1 MPPTG
6 LNYTAV
12 KDNTTQR
19 FLWGFCPVLQ
29 RHHSANSESTGRNP
43 PFSHFSTFRFYW
55 IRIEKKK
62 GINRN
67 RGIHS
72 HARVTLTKS
81 IVLRDCRI
89 SEQKIKN
96 KRKKVCDI
104 NKQKPFRMRLSS
116 ETARSSVSDQN
127 KRKSKC
133 QKDRGMAQIFA
144 YDNEQCHRPI
154 RTEVDR
160 NAPSLKDKC
169 SLKLVQNGIKAAVSE
184 RQQPKRRPHRRHR
197 PTERNRCWDLPYR
210 PQKRV

>member
-1 MPPTG
+1 M
-6 LNYTAV
+6 
-12 KDNTTQR
+12 R
-19 FLWGFCPVLQ
+19 FLSST
-29 RHHSANSESTGRNP
+29 SAP
-43 PFSHFSTFRFYW
+43 PFRQFGKHRAQSTFFSFFHISCLLNKNRK
-55 IRIEKKK
+55 KKK

-89 SEQKIKN
+89 SEQKK
-96 KRKKVCDI
+96 KKKKEKEKKVCDL

-127 KRKSKC
+127 KGKSKC

-154 RTEVDR
+154 RTKVDR

-184 RQQPKRRPHRRHR
+184 RQQPKRRPQRRHR
-197 PTERNRCWDLPYR
+197 PTERNRC
-210 PQKRV
+210 